1 MSDTLLNP
9 MRPNNWPIW
18 LALPFSLATVFSY
31 PFVFVRW
38 PLTRDLP
45 WVNLLMAVATLA
57 LVAVGIRRALAAPG
71 RLVAKSL
78 SVLVGAL
85 AVAGLWMF
93 VYGVMIVPR
102 RLPVSTGAPQIG
114 QHAPDFS
121 AADVDAKA
129 VSLSRLLS
137 DPLASGAAPR
147 ALLLIFYRGYW

>member
-1 MSDTLLNP
+1 
-9 MRPNNWPIW
+9 MRRRNWPIL
-18 LALPFSLATVFSY
+18 LALPLSLVTMFSY

-45 WVNLLMAVATLA
+45 WANMLLAVTTLA
-57 LVAVGIRRALAAPG
+57 LVAVGVRRAFAAPG
-71 RLVAKSL
+71 RLVSKSL
-78 SVLVGAL
+78 SVLLGAL

-102 RLPVSTGAPQIG
+102 RLPVSIGAPQIG
-114 QHAPDFS
+114 QHAPDFT

-137 DPLASGAAPR
+137 DPLANGAAPR

>member
-1 MSDTLLNP
+1 
-9 MRPNNWPIW
+9 MRRLNWPIL
-18 LALPFSLATVFSY
+18 LALPLSLVTIFSY
-31 PFVFVRW
+31 PFAFVRW

-45 WVNLLMAVATLA
+45 WVNILMAVATLA
-57 LVAVGIRRALAAPG
+57 LVAAGIRRAFAPPG
-71 RLVAKSL
+71 RWVSKSA

-102 RLPVSTGAPQIG
+102 RLPVSTGAPQVG

-121 AADVDAKA
+121 AADVDAQA
-129 VSLSRLLS
+129 ISLSRLLS
-137 DPLASGAAPR
+137 DPFANGAPPR